1 MENDVYVKY
10 STTGGEQLIGRSHPS
25 EISGKN
31 GFAGKALDTIVS
43 VFEGV
48 AAAKSDQIAI
58 VCGEVRWTYG
68 ELNAKSNQLAE
79 RLRELGVRRDSFV
92 AIYLDRSPEMLVAV
106 LGILK
111 AGGAYLPIDFGYPA
125 TRVLEMLDDA
135 KPVAILTA
143 ATLAPELSEKF
154 SALSIPVVEMGN
166 VDALAESSWLKDPP
180 RACASEDLAYLM
192 YTSGSTGKPKG
203 VMVTH
208 RNVLRLLEQ
217 TEAWFHFGADD
228 VWTMFHSIAFDF
240 SVWEIWGPLL
250 TGGRLVIVPFA
261 VSRSPREFYE
271 LLSRERVTVLN
282 QTPSAFF
289 LLIQVEQDST
299 PLPLLLRLVIFGG
312 EALQYRKL
320 APWFQ
325 RHGDT
330 APQLVNMYGITETTV
345 HVTYRPIVAAD
356 AELIQESLIGVPIP
370 DMQLY
375 LLDDAK
381 KPVREGEV
389 GELYVGGGGVTRGY
403 LNRPQL
409 DAERFIPDH
418 FTGAAGA
425 RLYRTGD
432 LARVRPDGEV
442 VYLGRNDSQ
451 VKINGFRIELGEV
464 EAALAEVP
472 GVQQSCVVAHTD
484 KTGTQRLAAYFV
496 ASPGVELSAR
506 SLGEFFVARMPA
518 HMRPSSYT
526 PLERLPLTV
535 NGKLDAAALPA
546 PSIGFGSVVPTS
558 SVPQSLSETEEQ
570 VSRVFVDVLDLRTIG
585 LDDNFFDCG
594 GTSLLLISVHL
605 RLQTHFER
613 LFPVTLMFECPTVRS
628 LARRLSDNGSSAS
641 EKSAVQQQAQKARGA
656 FARARATK
664 GVVS

>member
-1 MENDVYVKY
+1 MGNDAYVKN
-10 STTGGEQLIGRSHPS
+10 SAIEGEGLIGRSQPPETPGKHGF
-25 EISGKN
+25 SGST
-31 GFAGKALDTIVS
+31 LDTIVS
-43 VFEGV
+43 VFERV
-48 AAAKSDQIAI
+48 VAAKSDRIAI
-58 VCGEVRWTYG
+58 VCGDVRWTYG
-68 ELNAKSNQLAE
+68 KLNARSNQLAE
-79 RLRELGVRRDSFV
+79 RLRELGVRTDSFV
-92 AIYLDRSPEMLVAV
+92 AIYLDRSPEMLVAI

-111 AGGAYLPIDFGYPA
+111 AGGASLPIAYGYPT
-125 TRVLEMLDDA
+125 TRVLEMLEDA
-135 KPVAILTA
+135 RPVAILTA

-154 SALSIPVVEMGN
+154 SALSVSVVE
-166 VDALAESSWLKDPP
+166 VRSLDAHAAPSGLKDLPC
-180 RACASEDLAYLM
+180 ACASGDLAYLM
-192 YTSGSTGKPKG
+192 YTSGSTGQPKG

-208 RNVLRLLEQ
+208 RNLLRLLEQ
-217 TEAWFHFGADD
+217 TEAWFHFGVDD

-271 LLSRERVTVLN
+271 LLSREGVTVLN

-289 LLIQVEQDST
+289 MLIQVEQDST
-299 PLPLLLRLVIFGG
+299 PLPLSLRLVIFGG

-345 HVTYRPIVAAD
+345 HVTYRPIVAAE
-356 AELIQESLIGVPIP
+356 AESVQESLIGVPIP

-381 KPVREGEV
+381 EPVQEGEV

-403 LNRPQL
+403 LNRSQL
-409 DAERFIPDH
+409 NAERFIPDH
-418 FTGAAGA
+418 FAGAAGA

-432 LARVRPDGEV
+432 LARVRPDGEI

-496 ASPGVELSAR
+496 ASPDVELSAR
-506 SLGEFFVARMPA
+506 TLGKFFVARMPA

-526 PLERLPLTV
+526 PLKRLPLTV
-535 NGKLDAAALPA
+535 NGKLDAA
-546 PSIGFGSVVPTS
+546 
-558 SVPQSLSETEEQ
+558 
-570 VSRVFVDVLDLRTIG
+570 
-585 LDDNFFDCG
+585 
-594 GTSLLLISVHL
+594 
-605 RLQTHFER
+605 
-613 LFPVTLMFECPTVRS
+613 
-628 LARRLSDNGSSAS
+628 
-641 EKSAVQQQAQKARGA
+641 
-656 FARARATK
+656 
-664 GVVS
+664 

>member
-1 MENDVYVKY
+1 MGNDAYVKN
-10 STTGGEQLIGRSHPS
+10 SAIEGEGLIGRSQPPETPGKHGF
-25 EISGKN
+25 SGST
-31 GFAGKALDTIVS
+31 LDTIVS
-43 VFEGV
+43 VFERV
-48 AAAKSDQIAI
+48 VAAKSDRIAI
-58 VCGEVRWTYG
+58 VCGDVRWTYG
-68 ELNAKSNQLAE
+68 KLNARSNQLAE
-79 RLRELGVRRDSFV
+79 RLRELGVRTDSFV
-92 AIYLDRSPEMLVAV
+92 AIYLDRSPEMLVAI

-111 AGGAYLPIDFGYPA
+111 AGGAYLPIDYGYPT
-125 TRVLEMLDDA
+125 TRVLEMLEDA
-135 KPVAILTA
+135 RPVAILTA

-154 SALSIPVVEMGN
+154 SALSVSVVEMGSL
-166 VDALAESSWLKDPP
+166 DAHAAPSGLKDLPC
-180 RACASEDLAYLM
+180 ACASEDLAYLM

-217 TEAWFHFGADD
+217 TEAWFHFGVDD

-271 LLSRERVTVLN
+271 LLSREGVTVLN

-289 LLIQVEQDST
+289 MLIQVEQDST
-299 PLPLLLRLVIFGG
+299 PLPLSLRLVIFGG

-320 APWFQ
+320 APWFE
-325 RHGDT
+325 RHGGT

-345 HVTYRPIVAAD
+345 HVTYRPIVAAE
-356 AELIQESLIGVPIP
+356 AESVQESLIGVPIP

-381 KPVREGEV
+381 EPVQEGEV

-403 LNRPQL
+403 LNRSQL
-409 DAERFIPDH
+409 NAERFIPDH
-418 FTGAAGA
+418 FAGAAGA

-432 LARVRPDGEV
+432 LARVRPDGEI

-464 EAALAEVP
+464 EAALAEAP

-496 ASPGVELSAR
+496 ASPDVELSAR
-506 SLGEFFVARMPA
+506 TLGEFFVARMPA

-526 PLERLPLTV
+526 PLKRLPLTV
-535 NGKLDAAALPA
+535 NGKLDATALPA
-546 PSIGFGSVVPTS
+546 PAIGSGNVAPMDSA
-558 SVPQSLSETEEQ
+558 PQSLSETEEQ
-570 VSRVFVDVLDLRTIG
+570 VSRVFMDVLDLRAIG

-594 GTSLLLISVHL
+594 GTSLLLISAHL
-605 RLQTHFER
+605 RLQAHFER

-641 EKSAVQQQAQKARGA
+641 EKSAVQQQAQRARGA

-664 GVVS
+664 GVAS